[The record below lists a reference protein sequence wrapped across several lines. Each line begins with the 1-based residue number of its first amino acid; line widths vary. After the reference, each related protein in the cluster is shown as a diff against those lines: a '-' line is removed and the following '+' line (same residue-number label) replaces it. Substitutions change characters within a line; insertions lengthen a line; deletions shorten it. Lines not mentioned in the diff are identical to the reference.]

1 MLIKATLRFC
11 NVSLCRLF
19 RPRNDTNAIVRRF
32 ASDSM
37 TQINLKTIFVVL
49 LWVTFAHHPT
59 VSAQF
64 VQQHD
69 DKTPSWIRHQG
80 DSRVDQ
86 RLWRQRRSSGSDT
99 NGQTISWESVNF
111 QNGPGT
117 HLYISH
123 EIPPAY
129 LIPELKPAV
138 RIKSETAGIKL
149 MVRVV
154 LPHTP
159 APDGD
164 GPMTTTLTGQAYAT
178 PGQWQTLTIGEG
190 EFDTDKLLTE
200 ELWYLKRKYG
210 KHVTG
215 QAAFIDRVVLNLYT
229 KPGKHEVLIDKVTLD
244 GAISA
249 KFIASKSSDL
259 GGSATSDLAGNAV
272 EDVEDTDPTDPVA
285 AVRPVIDF
293 AVTPAT
299 KLASSKPRVE
309 KRPSLIQRDGTVLLA
324 EKRPFFPLIIEHN
337 GEGFDFL
344 KAIGFNTV
352 ELKATASKEQL
363 AEAEALDMWIVC
375 PPPASIGVSDIG
387 FEYDR
392 VLAWSVGRNLKGR
405 DLQTVQQRVREIHE
419 SDLRKN
425 RPIVANVESSWSRIA
440 AQADILSVGLEPLGT
455 SFLASQY
462 SQWLQQR
469 AHSVATSKPVWADIQ
484 TELSQPL
491 LEQIGTISSQLPP
504 TPIESQQMK
513 FLVVEAIAG
522 GARGL
527 RFRSR
532 GRLDASDPVSRLRT
546 MTIELTNAFIDQI
559 KPWAVGGALLG
570 EIDTSDSDLQVT
582 AINTNRARLLLIQR
596 PTHHEQYWAGDV
608 PIKTVTFN
616 DSSSAFTDRAWQI
629 SDTRLKLLP
638 TTRELGG
645 TKIEIPDCPFI
656 TAVVLT
662 QDPVVVNQ
670 LTESYERVGKQ
681 SIQQMRSELTQQ
693 WIAIMQLID
702 KQIAKMGRRSPSV
715 GGSINEAVTAYRV
728 ANDMISKQ
736 SPDLATR
743 FLDRTDERLSFS
755 RRETAIGPLG
765 LFQSKTSTPF
775 VAHASLIPLHW
786 QLTNRLK
793 ESGPWNPNG
802 LAAGDFESLEHMK
815 LSGWENHRVDLS
827 TATTRV
833 ELTSD
838 EVVLGQKSLKLSVSP
853 AATGSGGSPML
864 EEAPL
869 WIVSPSVKVRP
880 GQMVQIH
887 GWVNVPEVVMGNF
900 DGLKIS
906 DSVSGEALAER
917 IAVTRGWEEFT
928 LYRSVGEAGQMSVRF
943 DMTGFGTVYLDEV
956 TIRTIELK

>member
-1 MLIKATLRFC
+1 MMLIKATLRFC
-11 NVSLCRLF
+11 NVSLCRL
-19 RPRNDTNAIVRRF
+19 RGREKTPAIVRRF
-32 ASDSM
+32 AGDSM

-49 LWVTFAHHPT
+49 FWVTFALNRA
-59 VSAQF
+59 VIGQF
-64 VQQHD
+64 VQLHD
-69 DKTPSWIRHQG
+69 DNAPSWTRHQG

-86 RLWRQRRSSGSDT
+86 RLWRQHRTSGLDT
-99 NGQTISWESVNF
+99 NGQTISWEAVNF

-117 HLYISH
+117 NLYISH
-123 EIPPAY
+123 VIPPAY
-129 LIPELKPAV
+129 LIPELKPSV
-138 RIKSETAGIKL
+138 RIKSETAGIEL

-159 APDGD
+159 APDGE
-164 GPMTTTLTGQAYAT
+164 GPMTTTLTGQAYST
-178 PGQWQTLTIGEG
+178 PGQWQTLTIGDG
-190 EFDTDKLLTE
+190 EFETDKLLTE

-210 KHVTG
+210 KQVTG

-229 KPGKHEVLIDKVTLD
+229 KPGKHEVLIDKIQID
-244 GAISA
+244 GAVSA
-249 KFIASKSSDL
+249 KFIASKSNDL
-259 GGSATSDLAGNAV
+259 GGSATANLVGNLI
-272 EDVEDTDPTDPVA
+272 EDVEDTDPTTVA
-285 AVRPVIDF
+285 ASPVIDF
-293 AVTPAT
+293 AVTPAS
-299 KLASSKPRVE
+299 KLSSSKPRVE

-324 EKRPFFPLIIEHN
+324 DKRPFFPLIIEHN

-363 AEAEALDMWIVC
+363 AEAEGLDMWIVC

-405 DLQTVQQRVREIHE
+405 DLQTVQQRVREIHD

-425 RPIVANVESSWSRIA
+425 RPIVANVKSSWSRIA

-491 LEQIGTISSQLPP
+491 LEQIETISSQLPP

-532 GRLDASDPVSRLRT
+532 GRLDASDPASRLRT
-546 MTIELTNAFIDQI
+546 LTVELTNSFIDQI

-570 EIDTSDSDLQVT
+570 EIDTDDSDLQVT

-608 PIKTVTFN
+608 PIKTVTIN

-670 LTESYERVGKQ
+670 LTESYDRIGKQ

-728 ANDMISKQ
+728 ASDMISKQ
-736 SPDLATR
+736 SPDLATQY
-743 FLDRTDERLSFS
+743 LDRTDERLSFS

-775 VAHASLIPLHW
+775 VAHASLI
-786 QLTNRLK
+786 
-793 ESGPWNPNG
+793 
-802 LAAGDFESLEHMK
+802 
-815 LSGWENHRVDLS
+815 
-827 TATTRV
+827 V

-838 EVVLGQKSLKLSVSP
+838 EMVLGEKSLKLSVSP

-864 EEAPL
+864 EESPL

-956 TIRTIELK
+956 TIRTIKLK

>member
-1 MLIKATLRFC
+1 MA
-11 NVSLCRLF
+11 
-19 RPRNDTNAIVRRF
+19 PAIVRRF
-32 ASDSM
+32 AHDSM

-49 LWVTFAHHPT
+49 FWVTFALNRN
-59 VSAQF
+59 VSGQF
-64 VQQHD
+64 VQLHK
-69 DKTPSWIRHQG
+69 DKAPSWTRHQG
-80 DSRVDQ
+80 DSRVEQ
-86 RLWRQRRSSGSDT
+86 RLWRQRRSSGPDN
-99 NGQTISWESVNF
+99 NGQTISWEAVNF

-123 EIPPAY
+123 EVPPAY

-138 RIKSETAGIKL
+138 RIKSETAGIRL

-159 APDGD
+159 SPDGD
-164 GPMTTTLTGQAYAT
+164 GPMTTTLTGQAYST
-178 PGQWQTLTIGEG
+178 PGQWQTLRIGEG

-229 KPGKHEVLIDKVTLD
+229 QPGKHEVLIDKIGIEGVV
-244 GAISA
+244 SA
-249 KFIASKSSDL
+249 EFIAGKSSDL
-259 GGSATSDLAGNAV
+259 AGSETSNRAGGIAD
-272 EDVEDTDPTDPVA
+272 DKDPTET

-299 KLASSKPRVE
+299 KFSSTKPRSE

-324 EKRPFFPLIIEHN
+324 DKRPFFPLIIEHN

-344 KAIGFNTV
+344 KAIGFNAV

-363 AEAEALDMWIVC
+363 AEAQSLDMWIVC
-375 PPPASIGVSDIG
+375 PAPASVGVSDIG
-387 FEYDR
+387 FEFDR

-425 RPIVANVESSWSRIA
+425 RPIVANVKSSWSRIA
-440 AQADILSVGLEPLGT
+440 ALSDILSVGLEPLGT

-469 AHSVATSKPVWADIQ
+469 SHSVATSKPVWADIQ

-504 TPIESQQMK
+504 TPVEAQQMK
-513 FLVVEAIAG
+513 FLVVEAITG

-532 GRLDASDPVSRLRT
+532 GRLDAPDPASRLRALT
-546 MTIELTNAFIDQI
+546 VELTNSFIDQI

-570 EIDTSDSDLQVT
+570 EIDTGDSDVQVT
-582 AINTNRARLLLIQR
+582 AINTNRARLLLVQR

-608 PIKTVTFN
+608 PIKTVTIN

-670 LTESYERVGKQ
+670 LTESYNRIGKQ

-728 ANDMISKQ
+728 ASDLINKQ
-736 SPDLATR
+736 SPDLATQY
-743 FLDRTDERLSFS
+743 LDRTDERLSFS

-786 QLTNRLK
+786 QLTGRLK

-838 EVVLGQKSLKLSVSP
+838 QMVLGEKSLKLSVVP
-853 AATGSGGSPML
+853 AATDSGGSPML
-864 EEAPL
+864 EEPPL
-869 WIVSPSVKVRP
+869 WIISPAVKVRP

-917 IAVTRGWEEFT
+917 IPVTRGWEEFT
-928 LYRSVGEAGQMSVRF
+928 LYRSVGEAGEMRVRF
-943 DMTGFGTVYLDEV
+943 DMTGFGTAYLDEV
-956 TIRTIELK
+956 TIRTIKLK

>member
-1 MLIKATLRFC
+1 MLLKASLRFC
-11 NVSLCRLF
+11 NVLLS
-19 RPRNDTNAIVRRF
+19 RPRGREETSAIVRRF

-49 LWVTFAHHPT
+49 FWVTFAHLTP
-59 VSAQF
+59 VIGQF
-64 VQQHD
+64 VQLHD
-69 DKTPSWIRHQG
+69 NKAPSWTRHQG

-86 RLWRQRRSSGSDT
+86 RLWRQRRASGLDDK
-99 NGQTISWESVNF
+99 GQPFSWEAVNF

-154 LPHTP
+154 LPHTL

-178 PGQWQTLTIGEG
+178 PGQWQTLTIGDG
-190 EFDTDKLLTE
+190 EFDTAKLLTE

-229 KPGKHEVLIDKVTLD
+229 KPGKHEVLIDKIQLE
-244 GAISA
+244 GAVSA
-249 KFIASKSSDL
+249 EFIAGKSSDL
-259 GGSATSDLAGNAV
+259 GRSTISGLVDTTVKEGDPSTVAV
-272 EDVEDTDPTDPVA
+272 SPI
-285 AVRPVIDF
+285 IDF

-299 KLASSKPRVE
+299 KLSSFKPRVE

-324 EKRPFFPLIIEHN
+324 DKRPFFPLIIQHS

-363 AEAEALDMWIVC
+363 AEAQQLDMWIVC

-425 RPIVANVESSWSRIA
+425 RPIVANVKSSWSRIA

-504 TPIESQQMK
+504 TPIEPQQMK

-532 GRLDASDPVSRLRT
+532 GRLDASDPASRLRT
-546 MTIELTNAFIDQI
+546 LTIELTNAFIDQI

-570 EIDTSDSDLQVT
+570 EIDTGDSDLKVT

-608 PIKTVTFN
+608 PIKTVTIN
-616 DSSSAFTDRAWQI
+616 DSSSNFTDRAWQI
-629 SDTRLKLLP
+629 SDTKLKLLP

-662 QDPVVVNQ
+662 QDPIVVNQ
-670 LTESYERVGKQ
+670 LTESYDRIGKQ
-681 SIQQMRSELTQQ
+681 SIQQMRSALTQQ

-728 ANDMISKQ
+728 ASEMINKQ
-736 SPDLATR
+736 SPDLATQY
-743 FLDRTDERLSFS
+743 LDRTDERLSFS

-827 TATTRV
+827 MATTRV

-838 EVVLGQKSLKLSVSP
+838 EMVLGEKSLKLSVLPST
-853 AATGSGGSPML
+853 TGSGRNSML
-864 EEAPL
+864 EESPL

-887 GWVNVPEVVMGNF
+887 GWVNVPEVVLGNF

-956 TIRTIELK
+956 TIRTIKLK

>member
-1 MLIKATLRFC
+1 MA
-11 NVSLCRLF
+11 
-19 RPRNDTNAIVRRF
+19 PAIVRRF
-32 ASDSM
+32 AHDSM

-49 LWVTFAHHPT
+49 FWVTFALNRN
-59 VSAQF
+59 VSGQF
-64 VQQHD
+64 VQLHQ
-69 DKTPSWIRHQG
+69 DKSPSWVRHQG
-80 DSRVDQ
+80 DARVDQ
-86 RLWRQRRSSGSDT
+86 RRWRQRRSTGTDT
-99 NGQTISWESVNF
+99 NGKTISWEAVNF

-117 HLYISH
+117 QLYISH

-159 APDGD
+159 SPDGE
-164 GPMTTTLTGQAYAT
+164 GPMTTTLTGEAYST
-178 PGQWQTLTIGEG
+178 PGLWQTLSIGDG
-190 EFDTDKLLTE
+190 EFDTDKLLAE

-229 KPGKHEVLIDKVTLD
+229 QPGKHEVLIDKIEIE
-244 GAISA
+244 GAVSA
-249 KFIASKSSDL
+249 EFIANKSSQL
-259 GGSATSDLAGNAV
+259 GGSDAFYQADSAIDITADSAS
-272 EDVEDTDPTDPVA
+272 
-285 AVRPVIDF
+285 RPIVDF

-299 KLASSKPRVE
+299 KLSSSQPRPE

-324 EKRPFFPLIIEHN
+324 DERPFFPIIIEHN
-337 GEGFDFL
+337 GESFDFL

-352 ELKATASKEQL
+352 ELTATASKEQL
-363 AEAEALDMWIVC
+363 ADAEKLDMWIVC

-425 RPIVANVESSWSRIA
+425 RPIVANVKSSWSRIA

-469 AHSVATSKPVWADIQ
+469 AHSVATSKPVWADVQ

-491 LEQIGTISSQLPP
+491 LEQIGTIASHLPP
-504 TPIESQQMK
+504 TPVEPQQMK
-513 FLVVEAIAG
+513 FLVVEAITG

-532 GRLDASDPVSRLRT
+532 GRLDSPDPASRLRT
-546 MTIELTNAFIDQI
+546 LTVELTNSFIDQI
-559 KPWAVGGALLG
+559 KPWAVGGALVG
-570 EIDTSDSDLQVT
+570 EIDTGDSDVQVT
-582 AINTNRARLLLIQR
+582 AINTNRARLLLVQR

-662 QDPVVVNQ
+662 QDPIVVNQ
-670 LTESYERVGKQ
+670 LTESYNRIGKQ

-715 GGSINEAVTAYRV
+715 GGFLNEAVTAYRV
-728 ANDMISKQ
+728 ASDMISKQ

-743 FLDRTDERLSFS
+743 YLDRTDERLSFS

-786 QLTNRLK
+786 QLTGRLK

-827 TATTRV
+827 TATTKV

-838 EVVLGQKSLKLSVSP
+838 QMVLGEKSLKLSVTPS
-853 AATGSGGSPML
+853 ATGSGGSPML
-864 EEAPL
+864 EESPL
-869 WIVSPSVKVRP
+869 WIVSPAVKVRP
-880 GQMVQIH
+880 GEMVQIH

-917 IAVTRGWEEFT
+917 IPVTRGWEEFT
-928 LYRSVGEAGQMSVRF
+928 LYRSVGEAGEMRVRF

-956 TIRTIELK
+956 TIRTIKLK

>member
-1 MLIKATLRFC
+1 
-11 NVSLCRLF
+11 
-19 RPRNDTNAIVRRF
+19 
-32 ASDSM
+32 M

-49 LWVTFAHHPT
+49 SWVTFAL
-59 VSAQF
+59 VGAASGQF
-64 VQQHD
+64 VQLHE
-69 DKTPSWIRHQG
+69 DKTPSWTRHQG
-80 DSRVDQ
+80 DARVEQ
-86 RLWRQRRSSGSDT
+86 RLWRQRRSSGLDAD
-99 NGQTISWESVNF
+99 GQTVSWEAISF

-159 APDGD
+159 APDGE
-164 GPMTTTLTGQAYAT
+164 GPMTTTLTGQVYST
-178 PGQWQTLTIGEG
+178 PGQWQTLSIGG
-190 EFDTDKLLTE
+190 TEFDTDKLLNE

-215 QAAFIDRVVLNLYT
+215 QAAFIDRVVLDLYT
-229 KPGKHEVLIDKVTLD
+229 KPGTHEVLIDKIKLD
-244 GAISA
+244 GAVSA
-249 KFIASKSSDL
+249 NFIASKSSDL
-259 GGSATSDLAGNAV
+259 GRSVNSGPAGSTIKDSD
-272 EDVEDTDPTDPVA
+272 P
-285 AVRPVIDF
+285 AVRPIMDF

-324 EKRPFFPLIIEHN
+324 DKRPFFPLVIEHN

-363 AEAEALDMWIVC
+363 AEAQSLDMWIVC
-375 PPPASIGVSDIG
+375 PAPASIGVSDIG
-387 FEYDR
+387 FEFDR

-425 RPIVANVESSWSRIA
+425 RPIVANVKSSWSRIA

-491 LEQIGTISSQLPP
+491 LKQVGTISSQLPP
-504 TPIESQQMK
+504 TPIEPQQMK
-513 FLVVEAIAG
+513 FLVVEAITG

-532 GRLDASDPVSRLRT
+532 GRLDESDPASRLRT
-546 MTIELTNAFIDQI
+546 LTIESTNAFIDQI

-570 EIDTSDSDLQVT
+570 EIDTGDSELQVT
-582 AINTNRARLLLIQR
+582 AINTNRARLLLVQR

-616 DSSSAFTDRAWQI
+616 DTSSAFTDRAWQI

-670 LTESYERVGKQ
+670 LTESYDRVGKQ
-681 SIQQMRSELTQQ
+681 SIQQMRSDLTQQ

-715 GGSINEAVTAYRV
+715 GGSINEAVTAYR
-728 ANDMISKQ
+728 AASDLISKQ

-743 FLDRTDERLSFS
+743 YLDRTDERLSFS

-786 QLTNRLK
+786 QLTSRLK
-793 ESGPWNPNG
+793 ESGPWDPNG

-827 TATTRV
+827 TAATRV

-838 EVVLGQKSLKLSVSP
+838 KMVLGKKCLKLSVSP
-853 AATGSGGSPML
+853 AASGSAGSPML
-864 EEAPL
+864 EEPPL
-869 WIVSPSVKVRP
+869 WIVSPSVKVKA

-928 LYRSVGEAGQMSVRF
+928 LYRSVGETGQMSVRF

-956 TIRTIELK
+956 TIRTIKLK

>member
-1 MLIKATLRFC
+1 
-11 NVSLCRLF
+11 
-19 RPRNDTNAIVRRF
+19 
-32 ASDSM
+32 
-37 TQINLKTIFVVL
+37 VVL
-49 LWVTFAHHPT
+49 FWVTFALNRA
-59 VSAQF
+59 VIGQF
-64 VQQHD
+64 VQLHD
-69 DKTPSWIRHQG
+69 DNAPSWTRHQG

-86 RLWRQRRSSGSDT
+86 RLWRQHRTSGLDT
-99 NGQTISWESVNF
+99 NGQTISWEAVNF

-117 HLYISH
+117 NLYISH
-123 EIPPAY
+123 VIPPAY
-129 LIPELKPAV
+129 LIPELKPSV
-138 RIKSETAGIKL
+138 R
-149 MVRVV
+149 
-154 LPHTP
+154 
-159 APDGD
+159 
-164 GPMTTTLTGQAYAT
+164 TGQAYST
-178 PGQWQTLTIGEG
+178 PGQWQTLTIGDG
-190 EFDTDKLLTE
+190 EFETDKLLTE

-210 KHVTG
+210 KQVTG

-229 KPGKHEVLIDKVTLD
+229 KPGKHEVLIDKIQID
-244 GAISA
+244 GAVSA
-249 KFIASKSSDL
+249 KFIASKSNDL
-259 GGSATSDLAGNAV
+259 GGSATANLVGNLI
-272 EDVEDTDPTDPVA
+272 EDVEDTDPTTVA
-285 AVRPVIDF
+285 ASPVIDF
-293 AVTPAT
+293 AVTPAS
-299 KLASSKPRVE
+299 KLSSSKPRVE

-324 EKRPFFPLIIEHN
+324 DKRPFFPLIIEHN

-363 AEAEALDMWIVC
+363 AEAEGLDMWIVC

-405 DLQTVQQRVREIHE
+405 DLQTVQQRVREIHD

-425 RPIVANVESSWSRIA
+425 RPIVANVKSSWSRIA

-491 LEQIGTISSQLPP
+491 LEQIETISSQLPP

-532 GRLDASDPVSRLRT
+532 GRLDASDPASRLRT
-546 MTIELTNAFIDQI
+546 LTVELTNSFIDQI

-570 EIDTSDSDLQVT
+570 EIDTDDSDLQVT

-608 PIKTVTFN
+608 PIKTVTIN

-670 LTESYERVGKQ
+670 LTESYDRIGKQ

-728 ANDMISKQ
+728 ASDMISKQ
-736 SPDLATR
+736 SPDLATQY
-743 FLDRTDERLSFS
+743 LDRTDERLSFS

-827 TATTRV
+827 TANTRV

-838 EVVLGQKSLKLSVSP
+838 EMVLGEKSLKLS
-853 AATGSGGSPML
+853 
-864 EEAPL
+864 
-869 WIVSPSVKVRP
+869 KVRP

-956 TIRTIELK
+956 TIRTIKLK

>member
-1 MLIKATLRFC
+1 
-11 NVSLCRLF
+11 
-19 RPRNDTNAIVRRF
+19 
-32 ASDSM
+32 M

-49 LWVTFAHHPT
+49 FWLTFALDRP
-59 VSAQF
+59 VLAQF
-64 VQQHD
+64 VQQHAD
-69 DKTPSWIRHQG
+69 TTPTWIRHQG
-80 DSRVDQ
+80 DARVDQ
-86 RLWRQRRSSGSDT
+86 RLWRQRRTSGPDLD
-99 NGQTISWESVNF
+99 GQTLSWEEIVF

-123 EIPPAY
+123 EIPAAY
-129 LIPELKPAV
+129 LIPELKPTV
-138 RIKSETAGIKL
+138 RIKSETAGIKF

-159 APDGD
+159 APDGN
-164 GPMTTTLTGQAYAT
+164 GPMTTTLTGQAYTT
-178 PGQWQTLTIGEG
+178 PGQWQTLTFGG
-190 EFDTDKLLTE
+190 AEFESDKLLTE

-229 KPGKHEVLIDKVTLD
+229 TPGKHEVLIDKISLE
-244 GAISA
+244 GAVSA
-249 KFIASKSSDL
+249 KSMARKSSDL
-259 GGSATSDLAGNAV
+259 VESEGSRP
-272 EDVEDTDPTDPVA
+272 EDKTIVDAAQVHA
-285 AVRPVIDF
+285 ASAVRPFKDF
-293 AVTPAT
+293 KVTPAT
-299 KLASSKPRVE
+299 KLSALGPRVE
-309 KRPSLIQRDGTVLLA
+309 KRASLIQRDGTVLLA
-324 EKRPFFPLIIEHN
+324 NKRPIFPVIIEHN

-344 KAIGFNTV
+344 NAIGFNTV
-352 ELKATASKEQL
+352 ELRTTATPEQL
-363 AEAEALDMWIVC
+363 AEAERLNMWIVC

-387 FEYDR
+387 FEFDR
-392 VLAWSVGRNLKGR
+392 VLAWSVGRNLQGR

-419 SDLRKN
+419 SDLRKD
-425 RPIVANVESSWSRIA
+425 RPIVANVKSSWSRIA

-462 SQWLQQR
+462 SQWLRQR
-469 AHSVATSKPVWADIQ
+469 SHSVATSKPVWADIQ
-484 TELSQPL
+484 TELSEPL
-491 LEQIGTISSQLPP
+491 LRQIGTISSQVPP
-504 TPIESQQMK
+504 TPVEPQQLK

-532 GRLDASDPVSRLRT
+532 NRLDASDPVSRLRT
-546 MTIELTNAFIDQI
+546 LTVELTNSFVDQI
-559 KPWAVGGALLG
+559 KPWAVGGALMG
-570 EIDTSDSDLQVT
+570 EIETDDPDLQVT

-608 PIKTVTFN
+608 PLKTVSFN
-616 DSSSAFTDRAWQI
+616 DSSSAFTDRAWQL
-629 SDTRLKLLP
+629 SDTKLKLLP

-670 LTESYERVGKQ
+670 LTESYDRVGKQ

-702 KQIAKMGRRSPSV
+702 KQIAKMGRRSPSA

-728 ANDMISKQ
+728 ASDLIRKQ
-736 SPDLATR
+736 SPDLATQY
-743 FLDRTDERLSFS
+743 LDRTDERLSFS

-786 QLTNRLK
+786 QLTGRLK

-838 EVVLGQKSLKLSVSP
+838 EMVLGEKSLKLSVLPTAS
-853 AATGSGGSPML
+853 GSGGSPML
-864 EEAPL
+864 EEPPL

-887 GWVNVPEVVMGNF
+887 GWVNVPEVVVGNF

-906 DSVSGEALAER
+906 DSVSGESLAER

-928 LYRSVGEAGQMSVRF
+928 LYRSVAEAGQMNVRF
-943 DMTGFGTVYLDEV
+943 EMTGYGTVYLDEV
-956 TIRTIELK
+956 TIRTIKLK

>member
-1 MLIKATLRFC
+1 
-11 NVSLCRLF
+11 
-19 RPRNDTNAIVRRF
+19 
-32 ASDSM
+32 M

-49 LWVTFAHHPT
+49 SWVTFALNGT
-59 VSAQF
+59 VSGQF
-64 VQQHD
+64 VQLHD
-69 DKTPSWIRHQG
+69 DKTPSWTRHQG
-80 DSRVDQ
+80 DARVEQ
-86 RLWRQRRSSGSDT
+86 RLWRQRRASGSDT
-99 NGQTISWESVNF
+99 DGQTISWEAVNF

-117 HLYISH
+117 QLYISH

-129 LIPELKPAV
+129 LIPELKPTV

-164 GPMTTTLTGQAYAT
+164 GPMTTTLTGQTYTTA
-178 PGQWQTLTIGEG
+178 GQWQTLSFDDT

-215 QAAFIDRVVLNLYT
+215 QAAFIDRIVLNLYT
-229 KPGKHEVLIDKVTLD
+229 QPGKHEVLIDKIKLD
-244 GAISA
+244 GAVSA
-249 KFIASKSSDL
+249 NFIASKSSDL
-259 GGSATSDLAGNAV
+259 GGSVTSASVGSTIKDA
-272 EDVEDTDPTDPVA
+272 DP

-299 KLASSKPRVE
+299 KLALSKPRVE

-324 EKRPFFPLIIEHN
+324 DKRPFFPLIIEHN

-363 AEAEALDMWIVC
+363 AEAQSLGMWIVC
-375 PPPASIGVSDIG
+375 PAPASVGVSDIG
-387 FEYDR
+387 FEFDR

-425 RPIVANVESSWSRIA
+425 RPIVANVKSSWSRIA

-462 SQWLQQR
+462 SQWLQRR

-484 TELSQPL
+484 TELTLPL
-491 LEQIGTISSQLPP
+491 LKQVGTISSQLPP
-504 TPIESQQMK
+504 TPIEPQQMK

-532 GRLDASDPVSRLRT
+532 GPLDASDPASRLRT
-546 MTIELTNAFIDQI
+546 LTIESTNAFIDQI

-570 EIDTSDSDLQVT
+570 EIDTGDSDLQVT
-582 AINTNRARLLLIQR
+582 AINTNRARLLLVQR

-629 SDTRLKLLP
+629 SDTKLKLLP

-670 LTESYERVGKQ
+670 LNESYDRIGKQ
-681 SIQQMRSELTQQ
+681 SIQQMRSDLTQQ

-715 GGSINEAVTAYRV
+715 GGSINEAVTAYRT
-728 ANDMISKQ
+728 ASDLISKQ

-743 FLDRTDERLSFS
+743 YLDRTDERLSFS

-786 QLTNRLK
+786 QLTSRLK

-838 EVVLGQKSLKLSVSP
+838 KMVLGKKCLKLSVSP
-853 AATGSGGSPML
+853 AASGSAGSPML
-864 EEAPL
+864 EEPPL

-887 GWVNVPEVVMGNF
+887 GWVNVPEVVIGNF

-956 TIRTIELK
+956 TIRTIKLK